1 MFLKKILCHIS
12 LVLLRPIS
20 PAARGPPLALVFC
33 FLGEWTV
40 PLRFGTLQ
48 ISHTKHRLF
57 TQWQVYQSRT
67 WNSYRLDFNHTF
79 TDLMKSK
86 ILNLS
91 RWKTL
96 NEVWNSFFKICN
108 YSGLYSI
115 FQSGVTGSHESYVAL
130 GDDQGHLHVLLLP
143 KNLSKPLSKEKITLE
158 RILTRQEQNIV
169 DFQRGR
175 RSELV
180 AFKENLEK
188 SRGVADLEDEQFEVF
203 DSGAEES
210 KAVDL
215 DYTVLMNQFSSS
227 SGLTNWSLLLLYD

>member
-1 MFLKKILCHIS
+1 
-12 LVLLRPIS
+12 
-20 PAARGPPLALVFC
+20 
-33 FLGEWTV
+33 
-40 PLRFGTLQ
+40 
-48 ISHTKHRLF
+48 
-57 TQWQVYQSRT
+57 
-67 WNSYRLDFNHTF
+67 
-79 TDLMKSK
+79 
-86 ILNLS
+86 
-91 RWKTL
+91 
-96 NEVWNSFFKICN
+96 
-108 YSGLYSI
+108 
-115 FQSGVTGSHESYVAL
+115 
-130 GDDQGHLHVLLLP
+130 LHVLLLP

-227 SGLTNWSLLLLYD
+227 SGLTN